1 MEEQKTTQ
9 TKMEEQKTTQTKTDK
24 KKTVKSKVAK
34 KDILSHILWV
44 CFWVLAIFGIVFLT
58 PNNTGID
65 TIKTNWMDL
74 HIILNIVFFIILVG
88 VTFYFP
94 KLQWFRDFVKN
105 CRGLEK
111 IILPFL
117 GLFFLS
123 TISYLIYYAFAKGNN
138 ITVQNGLA
146 LFFLWILII
155 CYSSHIFLLSPIL
168 SKSWQKFRN
177 TIPENSSTNNDEL
190 SPDRKKILTF
200 GYLLLSFVIPV
211 VFSLVFDSKTLETSA
226 DKNPTEIIA
235 KYDATNNSLQ
245 FSTKTEPKKI
255 DAEYD
260 AISEVFTVESKKLAK
275 FKATTQNFFE
285 ILPTFI
291 LIFYRA
297 MVIVLITIALSVT
310 FASLKHGEE
319 DYQLRQYLLSAFG
332 IDFIALIVLTI
343 FVNIDQFSLNANDFD
358 RHITWLFAYVIFLS
372 PISSLGAILVT
383 YFTKNKIKT
392 TADHKEL
399 KNISQMISEWC
410 KEKKTKEQEQENKAT
425 KQQS

>member
-1 MEEQKTTQ
+1 MEEQKSAQ
-9 TKMEEQKTTQTKTDK
+9 TKMEEKESTQTKTDK
-24 KKTVKSKVAK
+24 KNTVESKVAK
-34 KDILSHILWV
+34 KDIFSYILWGL
-44 CFWVLAIFGIVFLT
+44 FWILAITGIAFLT

-65 TIKTNWMDL
+65 AITKLESWTRLTIVN
-74 HIILNIVFFIILVG
+74 IVILVILVILVFFI
-88 VTFYFP
+88 FYFP
-94 KLQWFRDFVKN
+94 KKQWFNDFLKERKGV
-105 CRGLEK
+105 GE
-111 IILPFL
+111 IILTIL
-117 GLFFLS
+117 GVLFLS
-123 TISYLIYYAFAKGNN
+123 TISYLIDYAFEDDN

-155 CYSSHIFLLSPIL
+155 CYNLHILLLSPIL
-168 SKSWQKFRN
+168 SKSWREFRN
-177 TIPENSSTNNDEL
+177 TIPKNSYTNNDEL

-226 DKNPTEIIA
+226 EKNPTEIIA

-260 AISEVFTVESKKLAK
+260 ATSRVFTVESKKLEK

-319 DYQLRQYLLSAFG
+319 DYR
-332 IDFIALIVLTI
+332 V
-343 FVNIDQFSLNANDFD
+343 
-358 RHITWLFAYVIFLS
+358 
-372 PISSLGAILVT
+372 
-383 YFTKNKIKT
+383 
-392 TADHKEL
+392 
-399 KNISQMISEWC
+399 C
-410 KEKKTKEQEQENKAT
+410 
-425 KQQS
+425 